1 MEAEMDLLHV
11 WMIITVAIYNAFIGI
26 VLLKSSGAISL
37 RDLVR
42 EKSVAAPVVDTASTG
57 SGASPA
63 DTSYSRV
70 SGLAGA
76 VVLSS
81 FVWGLGNVVIY
92 KAFLSPADIPILL
105 SGVSPFIL
113 SASALFAPYAVNQ
126 LSSIFKT

>member
-1 MEAEMDLLHV
+1 MDLLHA
-11 WMIITVAIYNAFIGI
+11 WMLITVLIYNTFIAV

-37 RDLVR
+37 RELVR
-42 EKSVAAPVVDTASTG
+42 EKSLPPPVETASTANT
-57 SGASPA
+57 ASA
-63 DTSYSRV
+63 GDTSYSRV

-92 KAFLSPADIPILL
+92 KAFLAPADIPVLL

-126 LSSIFKT
+126 LSSIFKS

>member
-1 MEAEMDLLHV
+1 MDLLHA
-11 WMIITVAIYNAFIGI
+11 WMVITVLIYNAFIAI

-37 RDLVR
+37 KELVR
-42 EKSVAAPVVDTASTG
+42 EKSVAPPVEIASTVNASS
-57 SGASPA
+57 SG

-81 FVWGLGNVVIY
+81 FVWVGNVVIY
-92 KAFLSPADIPILL
+92 KAFLTPADIPVLL

-126 LSSIFKT
+126 LSSIFKS